1 MIWRHPILVDS
12 PGGGVDDLFI
22 TELNVQPNLVP
33 FSWDHHA
40 RTAFGMND
48 AAITNVWEV
57 GFRDRIDHAPDVVYG
72 NTIIVSYRKGLW

>member
-1 MIWRHPILVDS
+1 MVWRHPILINP

-40 RTAFGMND
+40 CTAFGMDD
-48 AAITNVWEV
+48 AAITNIGEV
-57 GFRDRIDHAPDVVYG
+57 GFRNRINYAPDVVYG
-72 NTIIVSYRKGLW
+72 YTIAVSSRKVLW